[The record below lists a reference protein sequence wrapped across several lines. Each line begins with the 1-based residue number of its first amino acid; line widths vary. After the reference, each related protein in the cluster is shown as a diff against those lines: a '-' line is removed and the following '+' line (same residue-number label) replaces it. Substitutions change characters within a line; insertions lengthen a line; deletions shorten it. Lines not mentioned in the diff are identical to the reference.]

1 MIQFN
6 SNCDVGGPNTA
17 SGYRI
22 AAASNA
28 LVGRIKEAQKIAER
42 LRQFD
47 PGFRISSLKDFLP
60 FRRPEDLARYEDGLR
75 KAGLPE

>member
-1 MIQFN
+1 MWGEKSLQ
-6 SNCDVGGPNTA
+6 GGHM

-28 LVGRIKEAQKIAER
+28 LVGRIEKAQKIVAR
-42 LRQFD
+42 FRQLD
-47 PGFRISSLKDFLP
+47 PGFRVSSMSIKDIP

>member
-1 MIQFN
+1 MWSEKLLQA
-6 SNCDVGGPNTA
+6 GPNYVP
-17 SGYRI
+17 GHRI

-28 LVGRIKEAQKIAER
+28 LVGRIEKAQKIAAR
-42 LRQFD
+42 FRQLD
-47 PGFRISSLKDFLP
+47 PGFRVSSVKDLLP